1 MHIAAAQARDGEH
14 VGVNTPTETNGP
26 LGAGGGVRRT
36 PGCWY
41 VQDSR
46 MLQDLDEHTVEQMVQ
61 RSTMAT
67 FDTGEFLHQAG
78 EPMDAV
84 SFLSEGRAKVYR
96 VSADGK
102 QQTIVL
108 LGPGDA
114 FGEIGIVD
122 PSGQDLYVEALSR
135 VVVCR
140 TTRRAFLQ
148 LAGRDPAL
156 AVRLAEAMGE
166 KLQFARE
173 QIADFA
179 FRDIRGR
186 VAHLLLTFLE
196 RERRL
201 RGDASIDRIVPGLT
215 HRELAEL
222 IGTRRESVTVAL
234 NELERD
240 ALIRVE
246 GKEIVLADIEA
257 VRAIA
262 AA

>member
-1 MHIAAAQARDGEH
+1 MRTMRILHRD
-14 VGVNTPTETNGP
+14 P
-26 LGAGGGVRRT
+26 LHKV
-36 PGCWY
+36 PGCSY
-41 VQDSR
+41 VQDSK
-46 MLQDLDEHTVEQMVQ
+46 MLKNLDERTVELMAQ
-61 RSTMAT
+61 RSTLAT
-67 FDTGEFLHQAG
+67 FEPGQLLHQAG

-96 VSADGK
+96 MSADGK

-122 PSGQDLYVEALSR
+122 PSGQDLYVEALER
-135 VVVCR
+135 VVICR
-140 TTRRAFLQ
+140 TTREAFLQ
-148 LAGRDPAL
+148 LASRDPEL

-166 KLQFARE
+166 KLQTARE

-201 RGDASIDRIVPGLT
+201 TGDDSLDRIVPGLT
-215 HRELAEL
+215 HRELAEV
-222 IGTRRESVTVAL
+222 IGTRRESVTTAL
-234 NELERD
+234 NSLERD
-240 ALIRVE
+240 GLIATE
-246 GKEIVLADIEA
+246 GKEIVLRDIEA
-257 VRAIA
+257 LREA
-262 AA
+262 AAA